1 MTAFDVTVVSYRKF
15 AERSVAPVKM
25 QFLLTL
31 QKLSELYQAGALNIH
46 SEHCGILCWRNSR
59 MQVSTYYVL
68 KVFGQSIMVKVIV
81 VMITVKLVGIDLLR
95 RLKENE

>member
-1 MTAFDVTVVSYRKF
+1 MTDI
-15 AERSVAPVKM
+15 KM
-25 QFLLTL
+25 DAADFLR
-31 QKLSELYQAGALNIH
+31 EYA
-46 SEHCGILCWRNSR
+46 R